1 MNYKVIKKI
10 LNKSPKIHD
19 NCYIS
24 ETASVIGDVTL
35 SEDVNIWFGSVLRGD
50 MNFIRVGSGTNI
62 QDNTTIHVTTKT
74 APTEVGSGVTIGH
87 NAIIHGCKIEDNC
100 LIGMGSIIMDQVIIG
115 NGTLIGA
122 GSVVPQKM
130 IIPPNSVVM
139 GLPAK
144 IIRKITKQ
152 ERQEILERS
161 KQYIELSKKY
171 M

>member
-1 MNYKVIKKI
+1 MNYKVIKKF

-24 ETASVIGDVTL
+24 ETAIVIGDVML

-100 LIGMGSIIMDQVIIG
+100 LIGMGSIIMDQAIIG

-144 IIRKITKQ
+144 IIRKVTKQ
-152 ERQEILERS
+152 ETQEILKRS

>member
-1 MNYKVIKKI
+1 MIKKI

-35 SEDVNIWFGSVLRGD
+35 SENVNIWFGSVLRGD

>member
-1 MNYKVIKKI
+1 MNYKVIKKV

-19 NCYIS
+19 NCYVS
-24 ETASVIGDVTL
+24 ETASIIGDVTL